1 MTATDASAPADGGLS
16 IDEAVEMLTPRRDDD
31 GFDASLAETE
41 DGDEAAFDEGD
52 TPDDEEGEGG
62 YDPPHFWSAEDKAA
76 FAELPPHLQETVL
89 AYERNRDTAAARA
102 IQAAAEARNR
112 AEAAASGADE
122 VVSRLD
128 KLLPEAEAAF
138 GQRWPDDMDWG
149 ALADEVGAE
158 QAMRMKLQRDTEA
171 EALQR
176 MRSARQEAE
185 AASFQSYIAS
195 EFEKLKEIAPD
206 LADPRH
212 GAERRQDVVKFLAD
226 NGVPLETIRGA
237 GATEFALAYD
247 ALRYRKAKA
256 SYAQGARP
264 SSSARLAVQPG
275 AGTGLGS
282 SHRRQAGVKARFAQK
297 PSLDNAV
304 AAILARG

>member
-149 ALADEVGAE
+149 ALADEVGERERTERVVAAE
-158 QAMRMKLQRDTEA
+158 LHALVDRLGRRDPLLQRERRLVDHREQDPVHDEARRVLHVDRHLTEA
-171 EALQR
+171 LG
-176 MRSARQEAE
+176 E
-185 AASFQSYIAS
+185 AAQFGPAALPVVQRGLQGERDPVGGRVPGEVVRHDHQAAVTAS
-195 EFEKLKEIAPD
+195 L
-206 LADPRH
+206 
-212 GAERRQDVVKFLAD
+212 ERRQLH
-226 NGVPLETIRGA
+226 
-237 GATEFALAYD
+237 
-247 ALRYRKAKA
+247 
-256 SYAQGARP
+256 P
-264 SSSARLAVQPG
+264 S
-275 AGTGLGS
+275 
-282 SHRRQAGVKARFAQK
+282 F
-297 PSLDNAV
+297 PSL
-304 AAILARG
+304 AIVRTRFTPAS

>member
-1 MTATDASAPADGGLS
+1 MTATDASAPAEGGLS
-16 IDEAVEMLTPRRDDD
+16 IDQAVEMLTPRK
-31 GFDASLAETE
+31 
-41 DGDEAAFDEGD
+41 
-52 TPDDEEGEGG
+52 DDEEGFEASLAQGEDGEAAEPDDGDEPDEAGG
-62 YDPPHFWSAEDKAA
+62 FEPPHFWSAQDKAA

-89 AYERNRDTAAARA
+89 SYERNRDTASARA
-102 IQAAAEARNR
+102 IQAAAEARSR
-112 AEAAASGADE
+112 AEHAASDADE
-122 VVSRLD
+122 IVARLD
-128 KLLPEAEAAF
+128 KLLPDAEAAF
-138 GQRWPDDMDWG
+138 GQRWPEPMDW
-149 ALADEVGAE
+149 AVLADEVGAE
-158 QAMRMKLQRDTEA
+158 QAMRLKLQRDTEA

-176 MRSARQEAE
+176 MQSAKQEAE
-185 AASFQSYIAS
+185 AASQQSYVAN
-195 EFEKLKEIAPD
+195 EFEKLKGVAPD

-237 GATEFALAYD
+237 GAIEFALAYD

-256 SYAQGARP
+256 SYAQGSKP
-264 SSSARLAVQPG
+264 SPGAHLSVAPG

-282 SHRRQAGVKARFAQK
+282 SHRRQAGVKARFSQK